1 MGNCAGILLKYKN
14 QCLLCK
20 RNNEGSLPG
29 VWSVP
34 GGHLEK
40 GEKIEEGAIREF
52 REETGLQIIDE
63 LDYLATL
70 NAGVRTKFYLFKYE
84 IRRKIEID
92 LDSAMDGD
100 EHTECRWFTKKNLP
114 NNVENQLFFIINKIF

>member
-20 RNNEGSLPG
+20 RNENGSLPG
-29 VWSVP
+29 IWSVP

-52 REETGLQIIDE
+52 REETGLQIIDD
-63 LDYLATL
+63 LDYITTL
-70 NAGVRTKFYLFKYE
+70 KAGSRSKYYLFMYE
-84 IRRKIEID
+84 IERKVNIN
-92 LDSAMDGD
+92 LDEARDGD
-100 EHTECRWFTKKNLP
+100 EHTECRWFKKENLP
-114 NNVENQLFFIINKIF
+114 EDTEKQLFFVINKIF

>member
-20 RNNEGSLPG
+20 RSQKGSLPG
-29 VWSVP
+29 IWSVP

-52 REETGLQIIDE
+52 REETGLQIIDN
-63 LDYLATL
+63 LDYVATL
-70 NAGVRTKFYLFKYE
+70 NGGSRMKYYLFMYE
-84 IRRKIEID
+84 ISTKVDID
-92 LDSAMDGD
+92 LDGAKDGYEHD
-100 EHTECRWFTKKNLP
+100 ECGWFNKKNLP
-114 NNVENQLFFIINKIF
+114 NNVEKQLFFIINKIF

>member
-20 RNNEGSLPG
+20 RNENGSLPG
-29 VWSVP
+29 IWSVP

-52 REETGLQIIDE
+52 REETGLQIIDD
-63 LDYLATL
+63 LDYITTL
-70 NAGVRTKFYLFKYE
+70 KAGSRSKYYLFMYE
-84 IRRKIEID
+84 IERKVNIN
-92 LDSAMDGD
+92 LDEAIDGD
-100 EHTECRWFTKKNLP
+100 EHTECRWFNKENLP
-114 NNVENQLFFIINKIF
+114 NDTEKQLFFVINKIF

>member
-20 RNNEGSLPG
+20 RSQTSSLPG

-52 REETGLQIIDE
+52 REETGLQIIDK
-63 LDYLATL
+63 LDYIATL
-70 NAGVRTKFYLFKYE
+70 NGGGRMKYYLFMYE
-84 IRRKIEID
+84 IPRKVDID
-92 LDSAMDGD
+92 LDEAIDGD
-100 EHTECRWFTKKNLP
+100 EHDECGWFNKKNLP
-114 NNVENQLFFIINKIF
+114 DNVEKQLFFIINKIF

>member
-20 RNNEGSLPG
+20 RSQKGSLPG

-40 GEKIEEGAIREF
+40 GESPQNGAIREF
-52 REETGLQIIDE
+52 WEETGYQIIE
-63 LDYLATL
+63 NLDYLATL
-70 NAGVRTKFYLFKYE
+70 NGGSRMKFYLFLYE
-84 IRRKIEID
+84 INYKINVD
-92 LDSAMDGD
+92 LDEARDGY
-100 EHTECRWFTKKNLP
+100 EHTECKWFSKKTLP
-114 NNVENQLFFIINKIF
+114 DNVEKQLFFLINKIF

>member
-20 RNNEGSLPG
+20 RSQTSSLPG

-52 REETGLQIIDE
+52 REETGLQIIDK
-63 LDYLATL
+63 LDYVATL
-70 NAGVRTKFYLFKYE
+70 NGGGRMKYYLFMYE
-84 IRRKIEID
+84 IPRKVDID
-92 LDSAMDGD
+92 LDMAQDGY
-100 EHTECRWFTKKNLP
+100 EHDDCRWFNKKNLP
-114 NNVENQLFFIINKIF
+114 DNVEKQLFFIINKIF